1 MRSIIMLIVCFIL
14 LTAFSDQTENY
25 SESGYIPVLMSR
37 TEMEKSIRYAEP
49 RALTQI
55 GKIYTKDDYIFISQK
70 YKGIHVIDNHDP
82 ANPVNAGFIVV
93 PGCLDMAVK
102 ANTMYVDNAVD
113 LIAVD
118 LLSIPD
124 LKVTGR
130 IQNVFP
136 ELLPPDLTY
145 LPEVYKSANRPEN
158 TIIVEWRKTDKSV
171 VYPLD

>member
-14 LTAFSDQTENY
+14 LSAFSDQSISY
-25 SESGYIPVLMSR
+25 RESGYIPVLMSR
-37 TEMEKSIRYAEP
+37 AELEKSIRYADP

-93 PGCLDMAVK
+93 PGCLDMSIK
-102 ANTMYVDNAVD
+102 LNTMYVDNATD

-118 LLSIPD
+118 LSTIPD

-145 LPEVYKSANRPEN
+145 LPDAYKAANRPEN
-158 TIIVEWRKTDKSV
+158 TVIVEWRKSDESV